1 LIHFLRVSDIVQVM
15 DVQHDPPCV
24 GPHLL
29 LPISFQPLLQREYA
43 DILQQQFNKR
53 FTFPPCTPPTNAS
66 SLYSSPYWTDTRLQ
80 AMKDRL
86 NQTKSQLNTLPLAK
100 WHKHTKHINPA
111 GSVSSVLRKSVQPE
125 LLTQAWQK
133 FHECF
138 HVFDLGPDKEQSEFN
153 TVHLCEAP
161 GAFITSLNH
170 ALCLHHQE
178 SVWNW
183 VATTLNPHYEGN
195 DLGYM
200 INDDR
205 FIMGS
210 LDNWH
215 FGEDNTGNILDR
227 ENMTSLLGR
236 ATKLGEKGEVHLVTA
251 DGSVDCQGDP
261 ARQESI
267 VSDLHMA
274 EAITALKLLKEGGN
288 LVIKMFTVFESESV
302 CLLYLLAC
310 SFTKLDMFK
319 PATSK
324 EGNSEVYVVGRE
336 LVRSDWLEKTLE
348 QLVQHF
354 GKFPDD
360 KSLFGKEEI
369 PDEFLSSVR
378 KCGEL
383 FMQLQENVI
392 SNNLHYWS
400 DPLNGNDMKDLVE
413 IQTQVAEK
421 YVELYKVEEIA
432 SYRHCV
438 YRRRDPHVSQI
449 DPRTD
454 RGTFMDKVAEVNLQ
468 PEARLSNIRSAMMGW
483 KVKGRVRFVE
493 WIQAPKLGQSL
504 ETPVIGK
511 KVTNILSSKFCTGR
525 HLQFYNET
533 LQLLEDVDEN
543 EGGEAK
549 KRKVDKVAKP
559 YHGSC
564 KKLIDYKDDVRILK
578 KLAAIFPEI
587 VSTSKVLFLSSSSST
602 SNMLTEECRPENQ
615 IRLIGTIIEA
625 VTVLEKGQHLLV
637 QGFPLYTR
645 LNTAIFFCLAAL
657 FEETGFVKPREE
669 EDFIF
674 LSNFLGSTNTAEESI
689 SSLENILKV
698 LYSHKGSSQVLS
710 VWSVQDLVQDHM
722 YQEIILFNQTRIKEK
737 ILYLTKFLDTENRD
751 SNQEAGDERKT

>member
-1 LIHFLRVSDIVQVM
+1 MSLDSV
-15 DVQHDPPCV
+15 V

-29 LPISFQPLLQREYA
+29 LPIPFQPLLQREYA
-43 DILQQQFNKR
+43 DILQQQFSKR
-53 FTFPPCTPPTNAS
+53 FTFPPCPPPAAPSTP
-66 SLYSSPYWTDTRLQ
+66 YSSPYWSDSRLQ

-100 WHKHTKHINPA
+100 WHKHTRQLNPA
-111 GSVSSVLRKSVQPE
+111 GTVSSVLRKTVQPE

-138 HVFDLGPDKEQSEFN
+138 HVFGLGPDKDQLEFN
-153 TVHLCEAP
+153 SVHLCEAP
-161 GAFITSLNH
+161 GAFVTSLNH

-178 SVWNW
+178 SVWSW
-183 VATTLNPHYEGN
+183 VASTLNPHYEGN

-215 FGEDNTGNILDR
+215 FGGDNTGNLLDK
-227 ENMTSLLGR
+227 ENMNSLLER
-236 ATKLGEKGEVHLVTA
+236 AGKLGESGLVHLVTA
-251 DGSVDCQGDP
+251 DGSVDCQSDP

-274 EAITALKLLKEGGN
+274 EAITALKLLVEGGN
-288 LVIKMFTVFESESV
+288 LVIKIFTVFESESV

-310 SFTKLDMFK
+310 AFTTLDVFK

-324 EGNSEVYVVGRE
+324 EGNSEVYVVGRG
-336 LVRSDWLEKTLE
+336 LVRSEWLEKTLE
-348 QLVQHF
+348 RLTGHF
-354 GKFPDD
+354 GQFPCDQ
-360 KSLFGKEEI
+360 SLFGQQEI
-369 PDEFLSSVR
+369 PDTFLASVR

-392 SNNLHYWS
+392 SNNLHYWQ
-400 DPLNGNDMKDLVE
+400 DPLNGNDMKDLAE
-413 IQTQVAEK
+413 IQTQVAER
-421 YVELYKVEEIA
+421 YLEVYKVEEIA
-432 SYRHCV
+432 GYRHCV

-449 DPRTD
+449 DSKTD
-454 RGTFMDKVAEVNLQ
+454 RGTFMDKVAEVSLQ
-468 PEARLSNIRSAMMGW
+468 PEVRLANIRTAMQGW

-493 WIQAPKLGQSL
+493 WVQAPKLGIRL
-504 ETPVIGK
+504 DTPIIGK
-511 KVTNILSSKFCTGR
+511 KVDTVLSSKFCTGR

-533 LQLLEDVDEN
+533 LQLLEAVEEN
-543 EGGEAK
+543 EESGG
-549 KRKVDKVAKP
+549 KRRKMDKVSKP
-559 YHGSC
+559 YQGSC
-564 KKLIDYKDDVRILK
+564 KKLVDYKEDVRILK
-578 KLAAIFPEI
+578 KLSAIFPEI
-587 VSTSKVLFLSSSSST
+587 VSISKVLFLSGSSNL
-602 SNMLTEECRPENQ
+602 SNMLSDECRPENQ

-637 QGFPLYTR
+637 QGFPLHTR

-657 FEETGFVKPREE
+657 FEETGFVKPTGED
-669 EDFIF
+669 DFIF
-674 LSNFLGSTNTAEESI
+674 LSNFLGSSNTADESI
-689 SSLENILKV
+689 SSLETILTV
-698 LYSHKGSSQVLS
+698 LYSHKGSGQVLS

-737 ILYLTKFLDTENRD
+737 ILHITKFLEPPKDTVE
-751 SNQEAGDERKT
+751 EEK